1 MNDAERVTLKEY
13 VDRVFDEKEK
23 ALNLAFKSQQD
34 ALALATRALDREL
47 EHLNDLRQEVTNARG
62 WVIGFGTAGGLFA
75 GVVGALVV
83 RSIGT

>member
-1 MNDAERVTLKEY
+1 MNDVERVTLKEY

-47 EHLNDLRQEVTNARG
+47 EHLNELRQEVTTARG
-62 WVIGFGTAGGLFA
+62 WVIGFGAAAGLLAGGI
-75 GVVGALVV
+75 VALVLKSV
-83 RSIGT
+83 AP